1 MLPQYL
7 HEAADNRIGI
17 RNLAV
22 VRRGGVVSLER
33 LRRIIRVMGIVEMQP
48 DEKRP
53 LLVTAQPAQRAIS
66 NIFRAPL
73 HALVPVFA
81 RLTLVKIGVINVETA
96 LEARSGRRRIEN
108 VSSKKCRC
116 VIAVLM
122 QEVRQVRKILAK
134 RRTQILE
141 MTELR
146 IGPRQQSSV
155 RRRSQGDLRIRS

>member
-17 RNLAV
+17 RDLAV
-22 VRRGGVVSLER
+22 VKGGGVVSLER

-53 LLVTAQPAQRAIS
+53 LLVTAQPAQGAVG
-66 NIFRAPL
+66 NVLRAPL
-73 HALVPVFA
+73 DALVPVFS
-81 RLTLVKIGVINVETA
+81 RLALVKIRVIQVKAA

-108 VSSKKCRC
+108 IGGKKCRC
-116 VIAVLM
+116 VIAVLV
-122 QEVRQVRKILAK
+122 QEVRQVGEILAE
-134 RRTQILE
+134 RRAQILE

-146 IGPRQQSSV
+146 I
-155 RRRSQGDLRIRS
+155 